1 MIVQFLLEQWMLVA
15 GLAVALLLLFFHE
28 SRRGGRTVSP
38 HQLVALV
45 NTQQATVID
54 LREPAEFRKG
64 HIVDALNI
72 PFAKLDERWAELES
86 RREQPIVF
94 VDRMGQHASAAGKR
108 AAAKGLPQVYRL
120 SGGIMEWQSTQLP
133 LVKE

>member
-1 MIVQFLLEQWMLVA
+1 MIVQFLLEQWLLVA
-15 GLAVALLLLFFHE
+15 GLAICLVLLFFHE
-28 SRRGGRTVSP
+28 SRRGGRSVTP

-45 NTQQATVID
+45 NGQQAAVID

-64 HIVDALNI
+64 HIVDAINL
-72 PFAKLDERWAELES
+72 PFAKLEERWTELES
-86 RREQPIVF
+86 RSDHPIIF

-108 AAAKGLPQVYRL
+108 AAAKGLKQVYRL
-120 SGGIMEWQSTQLP
+120 GGGIMEWQNAQLP